1 MPRSGFAIPA
11 YMWHSYVLS
20 YIIYSLMHAL
30 FSRLRQT
37 THLPLFNITSGFITV
52 FCLLALFHL
61 PLLSTLVDQGF
72 IWSTRY
78 FGTFWQ
84 FELLLTFLI
93 ALCIC
98 LLPGSKHTIGNYD
111 KPEFTYWQWGT
122 MITCTLLGGGG
133 VFWAAGEPLSHF
145 LFPPPITDVTAAS
158 AAMAPIALAQCF
170 LHWGFIGWSILGS
183 LSTIVLMHYHE
194 EEQLPLAPRTLL
206 YPLLGKYAL
215 SGPIAVLADA
225 SAIIAV
231 VAGTVGPIGFLG
243 LQVSYGV
250 HYLFGYPDNFA
261 TQAIIICA
269 LVLLY
274 TTSSI
279 SGLSKG
285 IQILS
290 RINVDLVILLC
301 LFIVISGPTT
311 FILKHFITG
320 MQTYITHFF
329 SLALYH
335 DQPSWLGNWTW
346 FFWGWFI
353 GYGPLM
359 AMFIARIS
367 RGRSIRAIICMVSLV
382 APLITNF
389 WFAVLGGT
397 GIALELQQPGSIA
410 TAFHGHDLP
419 AALLAIAS
427 HLPFGFT
434 LSIVFLVL
442 TVIFVATTCDSMT
455 YVIASSIAKETQ
467 APTSLRIFWGIAM
480 GLMALILLQAGE
492 GGISKLQSFIIITA
506 VPVSWLLIPPLW
518 SAVYITYQKGMH

>member
-1 MPRSGFAIPA
+1 M
-11 YMWHSYVLS
+11 
-20 YIIYSLMHAL
+20 YSL
-30 FSRLRQT
+30 FSRVRQT
-37 THLPLFNITSGFITV
+37 THLPLFALTTGFIV
-52 FCLLALFHL
+52 IFCMLALFHL
-61 PLLSTLVDQGF
+61 PLLSTLVDHGF
-72 IWSTRY
+72 IWATTY

-84 FELLLTFLI
+84 YELQLTFMIAILI
-93 ALCIC
+93 GF
-98 LLPGSKHTIGNYD
+98 LPGSKSIIGDYE
-111 KPEFTYWQWGT
+111 KPEFTLWQWGT

-145 LFPPPITDVTAAS
+145 LSPPPITDAAAGS
-158 AAMAPIALAQCF
+158 IAMAPMALAQCF
-170 LHWGFIGWSILGS
+170 LHWGFVGWSILGS

-194 EEQLPLAPRTLL
+194 EKQYPLAPRTLL

-215 SGPIAVLADA
+215 TGPIAVLADA

-243 LQVSYGV
+243 LQVSYGI
-250 HYLFGYPDNFA
+250 HYLFHVPNDFA
-261 TQAIIICA
+261 TQTTVICA

-274 TTSSI
+274 TVSSI

-285 IQILS
+285 IRIMS
-290 RINVDLVILLC
+290 RVNVDIVLLLC
-301 LFIVISGPTT
+301 AFILFTGPTT
-311 FILKHFITG
+311 FIIKHFFTG
-320 MQTYITHFF
+320 MHAYIQHFF

-335 DQPSWLGNWTW
+335 DNPSWLGNWTW

-367 RGRSIRAIICMVSLV
+367 RGRSIRSIIGMVSIV
-382 APLITNF
+382 APLVTNF
-389 WFAVLGGT
+389 WFTVLGGT
-397 GIALELQQPGSIA
+397 GIALELQQPGSIS

-427 HLPFGFT
+427 HLPFGFA
-434 LSIVFLVL
+434 LSILFLVL

-455 YVIASSIAKETQ
+455 YVVATSIAKESQ
-467 APTSLRIFWGIAM
+467 PPTALRIFWSIAM
-480 GLMALILLQAGE
+480 GVMALVLLHAGE

-518 SAVYITYQKGMH
+518 SAIYITYKQSQ